1 MTIDAESRLRARSIE
16 CLFEGVPGV
25 DPLVSLNQ
33 PLSEALTSLSDVELD
48 LNETL
53 WLDYLFSFYVQYF
66 SNFLVALISHVIY
79 QTN

>member
-1 MTIDAESRLRARSIE
+1 MFSIDGIVDHVLKLGSIKYVNLSHCQNMTIDAESRLRARSIE

-53 WLDYLFSFYVQYF
+53 
-66 SNFLVALISHVIY
+66 
-79 QTN
+79 